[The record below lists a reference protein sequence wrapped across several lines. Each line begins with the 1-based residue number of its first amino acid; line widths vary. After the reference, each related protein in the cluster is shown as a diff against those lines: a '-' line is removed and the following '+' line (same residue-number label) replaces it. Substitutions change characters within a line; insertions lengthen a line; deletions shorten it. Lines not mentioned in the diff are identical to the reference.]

1 MFFNLLRIVPSGGG
15 GYLMDNRVF
24 NIFAVLNSR
33 YPIKKIIVNRVIGL
47 IYELLN

>member
-1 MFFNLLRIVPSGGG
+1 MFFNLLRIVPSGG